1 MVMLFNNLAKSRK
14 GQMRILESVVAAMI
28 VIILFSVSMFLVS
41 TSNVRVLQER
51 EDLDRIG
58 YNVLNRLVESRTID
72 EILQIPTQREVY
84 LKTTIQEALANTI
97 YFNLTIYSCLD
108 KGSYISLQPL
118 ISVTNTLDGSLS
130 NSLEV
135 SSTNVI
141 YTSENGSIY
150 NVLLVLARAGGS

>member
-1 MVMLFNNLAKSRK
+1 MLFNNLAKSRK